1 MKMFEKLKKG
11 LIGIGIFLL
20 SIPTKVFATMEEMYD
35 LYKPQPLYGVTEPDP
50 LEEIWNIG
58 KIFIIPVALLIG
70 LIIYLKKSKGSKK
83 KKILVTIEIIFIIVI
98 IFFVAYEANQL

>member
-20 SIPTKVFATMEEMYD
+20 SIPTKVFAAID
-35 LYKPQPLYGVTEPDP
+35 NRHDIQPLYGVTEPDP

-98 IFFVAYEANQL
+98 IFFVAYEANYL